1 MARKGGAA
9 MDNDQTR
16 IRRLLRQ
23 AGCPPEMIRRFL
35 AAGENGEAMLQKQI
49 LSQRQF
55 ELDEQIRSEERR
67 IDSLDYLLYKIQRE
81 T

>member
-1 MARKGGAA
+1 
-9 MDNDQTR
+9 
-16 IRRLLRQ
+16 
-23 AGCPPEMIRRFL
+23 
-35 AAGENGEAMLQKQI
+35 MLQKQI

>member
-1 MARKGGAA
+1 
-9 MDNDQTR
+9 
-16 IRRLLRQ
+16 
-23 AGCPPEMIRRFL
+23 
-35 AAGENGEAMLQKQI
+35 MLQKQI
-49 LSQRQF
+49 LSKRQF